1 MKIALFSSLTE
12 NITNFSSTFTILVPF
27 LNQQRFQIFS
37 SRWNVI
43 EQRLLCSYKWN
54 TCWIILD
61 RYLMI
66 TIRWLTWYKY
76 RFKILAEF
84 WERYF
89 SFMRNNHFTFSY
101 YCQNYKHISVKI
113 SDKITFGKIYER
125 KSEFIFKGDTL
136 YFWLSNWI
144 ATLSHRK
151 SVYSNVIYN
160 LLKFGV

>member
-27 LNQQRFQIFS
+27 LNPQRFQIFS

-76 RFKILAEF
+76 RFKILPEF

-89 SFMRNNHFTFSY
+89 SFMRKIHFTFSY
-101 YCQNYKHISVKI
+101 YSVKI
-113 SDKITFGKIYER
+113 SYKITFGKIYER
-125 KSEFIFKGDTL
+125 KSEFSFKGDTL

-151 SVYSNVIYN
+151 SVYFNMIYH